1 MSIRVCCQPVR
12 KSNNVHVLFK
22 PHYLQIIGN
31 SCHWQCL
38 GPPCP
43 QQQDCTVVVRMIL
56 WTPRSLWATST
67 LGYSMLPWVLREGLG
82 VSPSLCCALVALWV
96 ACKAMQ
102 DKAHASAEQK
112 HCPHLPSLVF
122 KTPMSL
128 LASPLLNSTHTVL
141 CKAVPQA
148 LLGGCWCVYASGTLY
163 FQQRE
168 EKAQVANIS
177 CWLVFFFLP
186 CRTLIMP
193 AFLSIRSEV
202 SSQC

>member
-1 MSIRVCCQPVR
+1 MSIRVCCQPFR

-112 HCPHLPSLVF
+112 HCPHLPSSVF

-128 LASPLLNSTHTVL
+128 PASPLLNSTHTVL

-148 LLGGCWCVYASGTLY
+148 LFGAAGV
-163 FQQRE
+163 FMH
-168 EKAQVANIS
+168 QVCCIS
-177 CWLVFFFLP
+177 SSVKKRLKLLTFLVSCFFFFLP
-186 CRTLIMP
+186 CRILIMP